1 VAASAGHEKKLQ
13 SKSWILLLL
22 CTPRMRSWLQ
32 GSDFYPGGLSPTEH
46 LSFLLDMRLGIPL
59 LFTEE
64 FELVIMIELRPKRCL
79 GRTEFPD
86 PERITTRALVGP
98 AIFSWRAKWRSSSEC
113 MPSCA
118 RKVLDTA
125 DIVREAISPGR
136 IIRD

>member
-1 VAASAGHEKKLQ
+1 MSVVKGVASIVTYLVTFHNPASGEL
-13 SKSWILLLL
+13 
-22 CTPRMRSWLQ
+22 
-32 GSDFYPGGLSPTEH
+32 
-46 LSFLLDMRLGIPL
+46 L

-64 FELVIMIELRPKRCL
+64 FELVIMIELRPKRCM

-98 AIFSWRAKWRSSSEC
+98 AIFSSRAKWRSSSEC

-125 DIVREAISPGR
+125 DIVREAIYHS
-136 IIRD
+136 